1 MKVCVEIT
9 FMAADS
15 GMIPMT
21 GDVVA
26 IAGSGRGVD
35 TSVVIKPTNLND
47 MFDLYVKEIITKP
60 SIR

>member
-1 MKVCVEIT
+1 MKVCAEIT

-26 IAGSGRGVD
+26 IAGSGRGAD
-35 TSVVIKPTNLND
+35 TSVVIKPAHLND

-60 SIR
+60 NTR